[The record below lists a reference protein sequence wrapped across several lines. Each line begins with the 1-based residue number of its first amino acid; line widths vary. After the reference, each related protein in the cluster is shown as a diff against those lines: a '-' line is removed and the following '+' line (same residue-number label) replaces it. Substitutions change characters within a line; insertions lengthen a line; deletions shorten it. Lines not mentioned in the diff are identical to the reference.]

1 MAAFDQAQF
10 EALQGRVMGNVGG
23 AVGLLLAYMGDQVGL
38 YKALE
43 ESEGTTSEKLARQTG
58 LDERY
63 LREWLSANAA
73 LGYVDYSDQSN
84 EFTLS
89 PEQAALFSHESEP
102 TCMQGFFQAVVGQF
116 ATHDKVVDTFKSG
129 EGRPWGDHHPCCFCG
144 TDRFFRTAYDSNLV
158 GNWIPALNGIEEK
171 LKSGGRV
178 ADVGCG
184 HGSSSL
190 LMAKAFPNST
200 VVGFDF
206 HGPSI
211 DAARKK
217 AGEEKLNNVEFE
229 VSAAKEIEAGNF
241 DLVCIF
247 DALHDMG
254 DPVGAAQQVAKML
267 NPEGTFM
274 VVEPMAADS
283 LGENLNLLSGI
294 FYGFST
300 TVCLPTSRAQEVGL
314 CLGAQAGEKRL
325 TEVLKEAGFKNI
337 RRATE
342 TPTNMI
348 LEARLK

>member
-1 MAAFDQAQF
+1 MAAFDQVKF

-23 AVGLLLAYMGDQVGL
+23 AVGLLLAYMGDQIGI

-43 ESEGTTSEKLARQTG
+43 DSGSSTSETLVDRTG
-58 LDERY
+58 LDGRY

-73 LGYVDYSDQSN
+73 LGYVDYVKEKD
-84 EFTLS
+84 EFSLS

-116 ATHDKVVDTFKSG
+116 ATHDKVVDTFRSG

-158 GNWIPALNGIEEK
+158 GDWIPALNGIENK
-171 LKSGGRV
+171 LQSGGKI

-200 VVGFDF
+200 VVGYDF
-206 HGPSI
+206 HEPSI
-211 DAARKK
+211 AAARKK
-217 AGEEKLNNVEFE
+217 AGEEDLRNVEFQ
-229 VSAAKEIEAGNF
+229 VSAAKEIKAGGF

-254 DPVGAAQQVAKML
+254 DPVGAASKVAQML

-283 LGENLNLLSGI
+283 LGDNLNLLAGI

-300 TVCLPTSRAQEVGL
+300 TVCLPTSRSQEVGL

-325 TEVLKEAGFKNI
+325 AEVLKQAGFKTV

-342 TPTNMI
+342 TPTNMV
-348 LEARLK
+348 LEARLI